1 MLGTR
6 LERMQHVL
14 LQWLLRQERQHDHV
28 SMRLRLLAWLG
39 CLGMPLY
46 YVVWTRWF
54 PQEYENL
61 PLRLLGVL
69 LCLPALCTPARLR
82 AGAWWRSYEFVG
94 VSYVLPFFFSFMLLK
109 NHGSAVWSQSLLV
122 GLMVL
127 FQFDWLWALA
137 SLACGVVAA
146 CAAFAFCDDPAFLIQ
161 PRLLEQL
168 PIYLFTIVFV
178 SVAKVG
184 RRVLEREKLAGMAQA
199 LGVVSHELRTPLAS
213 VAANVRGIER
223 ALDGAAADVPAADAE
238 AVADALARIRHDVRH
253 MNQMVDL
260 FLASATAMNRQLSAC
275 EPVAMSDVVRAVVE
289 RYPFA
294 DEAERARVEVVIRSD
309 FSFRGRRELSVVV
322 LLNLLR
328 NALKALR
335 RAGRGRV
342 RIVVDGAGARVRV
355 LDSGCGIPARQLP
368 LIFERF
374 HSYPPH
380 AGAGIGLALC
390 KDIVQ
395 AWEGRIRCRSRERAY
410 TVFTL
415 EFPPAAAATAARLA

>member
-1 MLGTR
+1 MFNTH
-6 LERMQHVL
+6 LERAQHVL
-14 LQWLLRQERQHDHV
+14 LQWLVRREHQHDHV

-61 PLRLLGVL
+61 PLRVLGML

-82 AGAWWRSYEFVG
+82 GGRWWRGYEFAG

-109 NHGSAVWSQSLLV
+109 NHGSAVWCQSLLV
-122 GLMVL
+122 ALMVL

-137 SLACGVVAA
+137 SLACGVLAA
-146 CAAFAFCDDPAFLIQ
+146 CAAFAMHGDPAFLLA

-223 ALDGAAADVPAADAE
+223 ALDTIDGDTPGADEDA
-238 AVADALARIRHDVRH
+238 VGHALARIRHDVRH

-275 EPVAMSDVVRAVVE
+275 EPVAMSELVRAVVE

-294 DEAERARVEVVIRSD
+294 DGAQRDRVEVVIRSD
-309 FSFRGRRELSVVV
+309 FSVHGRRELGVVL

-328 NALKALR
+328 NALKALQ

-342 RIVVDGAGARVRV
+342 RIVVDGACARVRV

-395 AWEGRIRCRSRERAY
+395 AWEGRIHCRSREQAY

-415 EFPPAAAATAARLA
+415 EFPRSAASAAARLA